1 MPNITFNEA
10 DAFPPKITDTINDKA
25 RKDRAGG
32 GIFAKPTSN
41 YCLVIFF

>member
-32 GIFAKPTSN
+32 GAFLQSPHPIIAW
-41 YCLVIFF
+41 